1 MVKKKFTS
9 LDLYSSEYCEFIE
22 YDFLSNINNQNSNDN
37 YSIKGS
43 GTSIVGSF
51 FSKDSTVIETYS
63 EKVIDYS
70 KNFHSD
76 FMDLYLAKECHFLI
90 ASNSGIYSLP
100 LFFRGSV
107 SALSGSRL
115 LYVSISGV
123 CPQFPLHV

>member
-22 YDFLSNINNQNSNDN
+22 YDFLSDINNRNSNDN

-63 EKVIDYS
+63 ESEVISLDVANREIVVRPTIMLS
-70 KNFHSD
+70 S
-76 FMDLYLAKECHFLI
+76 LYKLLI
-90 ASNSGIYSLP
+90 PHHL
-100 LFFRGSV
+100 
-107 SALSGSRL
+107 
-115 LYVSISGV
+115 
-123 CPQFPLHV
+123 